1 VPGVLSVLIVDDD
14 PSMARLMADLVV
26 AGGGAVCDIAGSGE
40 AALDT
45 LATVSCPDLVLLDI
59 NLPGIDGIETAHR
72 MLARWPALRVVL
84 TSTEALAD
92 LPADLLDGG
101 VSEFVPKVELGPD
114 RVGALLAG

>member
-1 VPGVLSVLIVDDD
+1 MPDVLSVLIVDDD

-26 AGGGAVCDIAGSGE
+26 GSGGAVCAIAGSGE
-40 AALDT
+40 AALDA
-45 LATVSCPDLVLLDI
+45 LAAGAQPDLVLLDI
-59 NLPGIDGIETAHR
+59 NLPGIDGIETAGR
-72 MLARWPALRVVL
+72 ILARRPLLRVVL
-84 TSTEALAD
+84 TSTAALSD